1 MKISIVI
8 FYLLSLSLNAQDQ
21 SDEYWDSRYQ
31 QVCGEGQS
39 SQFCDRLKNSNGTW
53 VKPKRNLVEV
63 LTRSSASIR
72 DVAAKFD
79 LDPRMIVAPIL
90 VENSL
95 NVQVDDEIQNFLVGA
110 GVLSDGEVMGRTMSI
125 GLGQINVSA
134 AIEIEPL
141 VARVEGRPERTQQEV
156 ARALLTPEGA
166 FTYAAGIAKHVI
178 DLYKEQGIDISDKPE
193 VVATLYNIGR
203 YEERVERTVREGRQ
217 PGVNYFGLFAEKNM
231 KIIENIVSGTETI
244 IQDEPGWFDQSL
256 HFFGIGGRDL
266 FLRAKPDQCS
276 TEGRGNSGLYN
287 RSQSLI
293 QHEVVGV
300 SSDINDHEKLGEA
313 YGCDAEKWLLIR
325 DEDGNVGWIKEG
337 SFVYPP
343 VSSISIG
350 FFERRGINSCSN
362 ELKRKFPQQFI
373 SSNDGEVVFKFLSE
387 KESGEVDW
395 TKPNH
400 NEYECS
406 STPVDNSFSMN
417 SPAMGMGATPSAPS
431 GSQNSKD
438 ELERRFNILKNFK
451 TAVIQKL
458 GITDWNSASNPY
470 KLALGEE
477 ATAGQCQTL
486 EQNTYNGMYMMGSSN
501 NAEMQKYMVS
511 CQMKK
516 VEQCLSGSIPC
527 NADNTFRIP
536 FDSSVFV
543 AKDRPSFQDLSSIA
557 QQLSGFHYIDYRNP
571 NADKWSED
579 LKQQT
584 IATIERCQIVFENL
598 PMLSKIKDDL
608 ETMHESA
615 LKIEP
620 GSGITIMFTGFG
632 YGTSGIGS
640 GGASEVLVSQLESLD
655 RMCQDIKTILAP
667 ENQSISTDVN
677 CNPAIIESDLSNGI
691 GINSDVLRTMI
702 SQNPSDFEINM
713 QQRIAG
719 LTTLNPLRTPGSSQ
733 PNPGMGM
740 SMSNSSFSQ
749 ADVVEDPLKCSYDPF
764 KNSEL
769 IQKILEVDCVKRA
782 YVPDP
787 WLVNQAVGKPKDV
800 IYKERR
806 DKDKFVIELR

>member
-1 MKISIVI
+1 MRVRAFI
-8 FYLLSLSLNAQDQ
+8 FLLYLLSLGSVVCAQEFT
-21 SDEYWDSRYQ
+21 DEYWQSRYD
-31 QVCGEGQS
+31 QVCGEGQA
-39 SQFCDRLKNSNGTW
+39 QFCDRLKNSNGTW

-141 VARVEGRPERTQQEV
+141 VARIEGRAERTQQEV

-178 DLYKEQGIDISDKPE
+178 DLYKEKGIDISDKPE

-231 KIIENIVSGTETI
+231 KIIDNIISGTETM
-244 IQDEPGWFDQSL
+244 IQDEPSWFDQSL
-256 HFFGIGGRDL
+256 HFFGIGGRDIY
-266 FLRAKPDQCS
+266 LRSKPDQCS
-276 TEGRGNSGLYN
+276 TAGRGNSGLYN

-293 QHEVVGV
+293 QHEVVAV

-313 YGCDAEKWLLIR
+313 YGCDAEKWILIR

-343 VSSISIG
+343 VTSISIG
-350 FFERRGINSCSN
+350 FFERRGLNSCSN
-362 ELKRKFPQQFI
+362 ELKRKFPDQFI
-373 SSNDGEVVFKFLSE
+373 ESSDGQAVFKFLSE

-400 NEYECS
+400 NEYECG
-406 STPVDNSFSMN
+406 TGPQNSGPSMGG
-417 SPAMGMGATPSAPS
+417 PGMGGPGMGVSPPPASA
-431 GSQNSKD
+431 NSKA
-438 ELERRFNILKNFK
+438 ELERRFNIIKDFK
-451 TAVIQKL
+451 TVVMSKL
-458 GITDWNSASNPY
+458 QITDWNSPSNPY
-470 KLALGEE
+470 KLAFGEE
-477 ATAGQCQTL
+477 ATAQQCQSL
-486 EQNTYNGMYMMGSSN
+486 EQSFANGAYTMGAPN
-501 NAEMQKYMVS
+501 PEAQKYATS
-511 CQMKK
+511 CQLKK
-516 VEQCLSGSIPC
+516 IESCLSGSIPC
-527 NADNTFRIP
+527 SADNVSRLMFNASAFT
-536 FDSSVFV
+536 V
-543 AKDRPSFQDLSSIA
+543 KDRPSFQDLTNISQNLA
-557 QQLSGFHYIDYRNP
+557 FLGYVDYRDP
-571 NADKWSED
+571 DGDKWNVEV
-579 LKQQT
+579 KQLAT
-584 IATIERCQIVFENL
+584 TTIERCQEVFASLPNL
-598 PMLSKIKDDL
+598 VRMKDL
-608 ETMHESA
+608 FNTMQAS
-615 LKIEP
+615 LLDIED
-620 GSGITIMFTGFG
+620 GAVIFGYYSGFG
-632 YGTSGIGS
+632 AYA
-640 GGASEVLVSQLESLD
+640 GASAREVLTQHLESLD
-655 RMCQDIKTILAP
+655 RICQDVKTILAP
-667 ENQSISTDVN
+667 ANQSISTDVN
-677 CNPAIIESDLSNGI
+677 CNPNIIESDLSNNMGI
-691 GINSDVLRTMI
+691 SSDVLRTMI
-702 SQNPSDFEINM
+702 SQDPSDFEASLD
-713 QQRIAG
+713 QRIGG
-719 LTTLNPLRTPGSSQ
+719 LSTLYSLRNPVSAQGNAT
-733 PNPGMGM
+733 GMGTIGSYM
-740 SMSNSSFSQ
+740 PQ
-749 ADVVEDPLKCSYDPF
+749 EAVAQDPLQCSYDPF

-806 DKDKFVIELR
+806 DTDKFVIELR